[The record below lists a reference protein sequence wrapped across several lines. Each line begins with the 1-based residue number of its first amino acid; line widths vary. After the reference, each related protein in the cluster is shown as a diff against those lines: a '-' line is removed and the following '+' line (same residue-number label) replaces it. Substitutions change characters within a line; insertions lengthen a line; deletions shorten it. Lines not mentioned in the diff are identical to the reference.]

1 MERVFKTGC
10 YGRSNE
16 EFQKFDKGDAKSLT
30 RPEMSFTIEEI
41 KKRFT
46 LQTLAY
52 EANAANPQF
61 MLPAESDE
69 FDAPAVNI
77 NENYDILDARSAT
90 HDALRARVDY
100 LGAIRSADK
109 ASTSTTVEKDV
120 VETKT
125 E

>member
-1 MERVFKTGC
+1 MGRVFKTGC
-10 YGRSNE
+10 YGRPNE
-16 EFQKFDKGDAKSLT
+16 EFQKFDQGEEKSLT

-61 MLPAESDE
+61 MLAAESDE

-77 NENYDILDARSAT
+77 TENYDILDARSAT
-90 HDALRARVDY
+90 HDALLARMHY
-100 LGAIRSADK
+100 LGALRASGK
-109 ASTSTTVEKDV
+109 APDSTTVEKDV
-120 VETKT
+120 VETET